1 MKCYQPFGS
10 KEPGQYFGLCQNI
23 CVGNVDKFSV
33 SFSTPANLIWALFCA
48 LLQTMFGFV
57 VVPQN
62 LLSTPLSERRSLAI
76 SVYLLVIQ
84 NKVSFGI
91 IMQHISKIFGQVL
104 SKILHD
110 FSIHVHR
117 GNRTLFYFCLN
128 FNSFLTW
135 SKSLIKT

>member
-10 KEPGQYFGLCQNI
+10 KEPGQYLGLCQNI
-23 CVGNVDKFSV
+23 CVGNVDKF
-33 SFSTPANLIWALFCA
+33 FSDFQYTSKSNLGVILCA
-48 LLQTMFGFV
+48 LADFGFV

-62 LLSTPLSERRSLAI
+62 LLATPLSERRSLAT

-91 IMQHISKIFGQVL
+91 IMQHIPRISVQVL

-117 GNRTLFYFCLN
+117 GNRALFYFCLN
-128 FNSFLTW
+128 SNSFLTW